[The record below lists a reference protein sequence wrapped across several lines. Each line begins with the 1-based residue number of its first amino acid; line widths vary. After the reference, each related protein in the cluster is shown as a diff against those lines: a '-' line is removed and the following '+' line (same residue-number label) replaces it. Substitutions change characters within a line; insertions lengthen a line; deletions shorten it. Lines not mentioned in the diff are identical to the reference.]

1 MEAARRHLIQ
11 ASGLYIVRGSYYCD
25 EGENLM
31 SDQNV
36 PTTAFHRDAVNNWT
50 VLFGGGGRKGSPGYL
65 AMGAFQ

>member
-36 PTTAFHRDAVNNWT
+36 PTTAFQRCC
-50 VLFGGGGRKGSPGYL
+50 
-65 AMGAFQ
+65 